1 MWQLD
6 AKQTREPGMAKGTNA
21 YRTRQFSI
29 KDLDQ
34 VITINK
40 KCLPE
45 NYPSGFFIDLYERY
59 PKSFMV
65 SEDVEGQVVGYI
77 MCRIERGLSNYGF
90 RLTRKGHVVSVA
102 VLHEHRNKGIGR
114 DLVSKGIEAMQDY
127 GATEIVLEVRESNEP
142 AITLYKSLGF
152 TNSKT
157 LKGYYSDGEDAYLMS
172 KTLKE

>member
-1 MWQLD
+1 MGKSNQI
-6 AKQTREPGMAKGTNA
+6 
-21 YRTRQFSI
+21 YRTREFST

-34 VITINK
+34 VTVINK

-59 PKSFMV
+59 PKSFLV
-65 SEDVEGQVVGYI
+65 SENVEDGIVGYI

-102 VLHEHRNKGIGR
+102 VLHEHRNRGVGR
-114 DLVSKGIEAMQDY
+114 DLVAKGLDAMHDY
-127 GATEIVLEVRESNEP
+127 GATEFVLEVRESNEP
-142 AITLYKSLGF
+142 AISLYKSLGF
-152 TNSKT
+152 VISKN

-172 KTLKE
+172 KVFKE

>member
-1 MWQLD
+1 M
-6 AKQTREPGMAKGTNA
+6 TKGDSA
-21 YRTRQFSI
+21 YRTRQFTI

-45 NYPSGFFIDLYERY
+45 NYPGGFFVDLFERY
-59 PKSFMV
+59 PKSFLV
-65 SEDVEGQVVGYI
+65 SEDIESNEVVGYI

-90 RLTRKGHVVSVA
+90 KLTRKGHVVSVA

-114 DLVSKGIEAMQDY
+114 DLVSKGIEAMQEY
-127 GATEIVLEVRESNEP
+127 GAAEIVLEVRESNQP

-152 TNSKT
+152 SNSKV
-157 LKGYYSDGEDAYLMS
+157 LRGYYSDGEDAYLMS
-172 KTLKE
+172 KIIKE